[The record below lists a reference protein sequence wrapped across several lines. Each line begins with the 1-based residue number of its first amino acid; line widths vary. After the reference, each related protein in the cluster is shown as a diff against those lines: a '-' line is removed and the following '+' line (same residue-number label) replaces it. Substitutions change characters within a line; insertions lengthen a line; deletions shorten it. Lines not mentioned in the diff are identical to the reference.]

1 MNMELLVWLVARVA
15 GLSAFA
21 ALSMSLLSGLAL
33 RTGVLDWMGSNR
45 VLRSLHEYTTLL
57 WLPLGA
63 VHIGAL
69 LLDQTARVR
78 PLDLLVPFLVPYG
91 GLAIGLGTMT
101 LQVFL
106 LVAVTGLLRR
116 RMESQA
122 WQWLHRLSY
131 AAYGLLFL
139 HAVLGG
145 TDFGD
150 PVVAALTWST
160 AGLLALLTAARVMW
174 GRLPA

>member
-91 GLAIGLGTMT
+91 GLAIGLGTVT
-101 LQVFL
+101 FQVF
-106 LVAVTGLLRR
+106 VVVTVTGLLRR